1 MRNELSTSLSHT
13 GIVQVVVA
21 CPSDHL
27 GLLRRTSVAVIAD
40 LRDEDHASVTLARSV
55 ATIIEKATENG
66 LTIASVVSDS
76 AACMIHCI
84 DLDNIESDSHYT
96 RFVSQPLSWR
106 PFHSQCA
113 AHLLHNAYRDAVGL
127 SPLLRSI
134 HTFVENLVNECRA
147 VRYKS
152 NFSRKPPRFLAHRWI
167 SISSLVLWVY
177 QESKKLTEL
186 FPDQFTA
193 QRQFEVLILYH
204 LVIPLFQTV
213 SYLESDQR
221 SLSDVL
227 PAVFQ
232 LLLHYEALTVLLQE
246 HHQVWIPPTRTCE
259 DCVFCRI
266 VQTDSAMLRALA
278 FSFTPFGRHVMT
290 GIPFDRMKEIASYPA
305 SSPIEFIPLPTPS
318 QLSLDEKRDL
328 PDLTNLPTPI
338 QIRTEGRRQAAIHQE
353 THLQQTLIDLGPDI
367 GEYFETGESEDG
379 DSGVEEDYTPAQ
391 REMRQKS
398 TLSQAGNK
406 TIKEATIQVLRYE
419 LEYTQRFDD
428 TSQDIPIQKVK
439 RRCSSADYSQSD
451 IIGKQSQ
458 LERLLEETI
467 GEEHDSDDSADSD
480 EYQTCRTVIGET
492 QWKHLLCVQ
501 LGLTIRQSIPGL
513 DPKSILCVQANYL
526 AWLNHL
532 LTLPFDCLF
541 ETKPYM
547 YWKNNRDSSNIIVQT
562 LSTVAVCMLSTA
574 ATEACCER
582 LFSQMRTL
590 IGSHRSSFNVI
601 VYALESLAP
610 KGRFE
615 FRSTHSFEWKA
626 PNRQNI
632 NMCGINSSPLH
643 DAIQSSPLHDA
654 IHLLLCMAR
663 SSLLLCMTRS
673 SLLLCVTRSSLL
685 PFIARFRSLL
695 CMTRS
700 SLLLC
705 VTRSS
710 LLPFIARF
718 RSLLCMTRSSL
729 LLCMTRSSL
738 LLCVT
743 RPSLLLCMTRSSLL
757 LCVTRSSLLPFIA
770 RFRSLLCMTRSSL
783 LLCVTRSS
791 LLLCMTRSSL
801 LLCVTRSSLLLCMTR
816 SSLLLCVTRSSLLP
830 FIARFR
836 SLLCMTRSSL
846 LLCVT
851 RSSLLLCMTRSSLL
865 LCMTR
870 SIFSSAWRDPVFSPS

>member
-1 MRNELSTSLSHT
+1 MSEISVGMHGMTLSIIFVKGWSSCEVA
-13 GIVQVVVA
+13 GYQVGIQPSNIVQSETERKRLYTISAFRFLCFRRVGRIGQSNWTSRTGRPIDFYNGEQLVHPIDVGNPAESLDTILGRDDSMTFESAQTPQLTQRDRILRHIVFQKHKPLQPVDHPTQMGVKIIDLEYATLKSPDGHDRDFVYYHVCGADGKAKKNTKKYRQCLKLNSAGVLCTYAKQIPICEAAKHVCSNTDSNLGTLDSFLQAQKELQEQPRNRRFPGLEDVVVDSRLDLLA
-21 CPSDHL
+21 GTRQPFTLADSP
-27 GLLRRTSVAVIAD
+27 LLRRHEEILISVGQKNPNADVSKLVHSFTRQRASTLMKEKAELLEDVVLQKKIDDVVGLCMDSGTVGGITYNAFQFVNPQTYPSPVIAD

-55 ATIIEKATENG
+55 ATIIDKATENG

-76 AACMIHCI
+76 AASPFLATFSFAMCCPSSPQRIPRCC
-84 DLDNIESDSHYT
+84 
-96 RFVSQPLSWR
+96 R
-106 PFHSQCA
+106 PF
-113 AHLLHNAYRDAVGL
+113 
-127 SPLLRSI
+127 PLLRSI

-305 SSPIEFIPLPTPS
+305 SSLIEFIPLPTPS
-318 QLSLDEKRDL
+318 QLSLDEREISLISRTL
-328 PDLTNLPTPI
+328 PLQFRFEQRVAVRLLSIRKLTYNRLLSILVLTF
-338 QIRTEGRRQAAIHQE
+338 
-353 THLQQTLIDLGPDI
+353 

-526 AWLNHL
+526 AWLNHQ
-532 LTLPFDCLF
+532 LTACF
-541 ETKPYM
+541 
-547 YWKNNRDSSNIIVQT
+547 R
-562 LSTVAVCMLSTA
+562 LSFL
-574 ATEACCER
+574 
-582 LFSQMRTL
+582 
-590 IGSHRSSFNVI
+590 
-601 VYALESLAP
+601 
-610 KGRFE
+610 K
-615 FRSTHSFEWKA
+615 
-626 PNRQNI
+626 
-632 NMCGINSSPLH
+632 
-643 DAIQSSPLHDA
+643 
-654 IHLLLCMAR
+654 
-663 SSLLLCMTRS
+663 
-673 SLLLCVTRSSLL
+673 
-685 PFIARFRSLL
+685 
-695 CMTRS
+695 
-700 SLLLC
+700 
-705 VTRSS
+705 
-710 LLPFIARF
+710 
-718 RSLLCMTRSSL
+718 
-729 LLCMTRSSL
+729 
-738 LLCVT
+738 
-743 RPSLLLCMTRSSLL
+743 
-757 LCVTRSSLLPFIA
+757 
-770 RFRSLLCMTRSSL
+770 
-783 LLCVTRSS
+783 
-791 LLLCMTRSSL
+791 
-801 LLCVTRSSLLLCMTR
+801 
-816 SSLLLCVTRSSLLP
+816 
-830 FIARFR
+830 
-836 SLLCMTRSSL
+836 
-846 LLCVT
+846 
-851 RSSLLLCMTRSSLL
+851 
-865 LCMTR
+865 
-870 SIFSSAWRDPVFSPS
+870 

>member
-1 MRNELSTSLSHT
+1 MGVKIIDLEYATLKSPDGHDRDFVYYHVCGADGKAKKNTKKYRQCLKLNSAGVLCTYAKQIPICEAAKHVCSNTDSNLGTLDSFLQAQKELQEQPRNRRFPGLED
-13 GIVQVVVA
+13 VVVDSRLDLLA
-21 CPSDHL
+21 GTRQPFTLADSP
-27 GLLRRTSVAVIAD
+27 LLRRHEEILISVGQKNPNADVSKLVHSFTRQRASTLMKEKAELLEDVVLQKKIDDVVGLCMDSGTVGGITYNAFQFVNPQTYPSPVIAD

-55 ATIIEKATENG
+55 ATIIDKATENG

-246 HHQVWIPPTRTCE
+246 HHQVWIPPTRTYE

-328 PDLTNLPTPI
+328 PDLTNPPTPI

-526 AWLNHL
+526 AWLNHQ

-590 IGSHRSSFNVI
+590 IGSHRFSMDPETVRAILRVGSQACSKLLSI
-601 VYALESLAP
+601 
-610 KGRFE
+610 
-615 FRSTHSFEWKA
+615 
-626 PNRQNI
+626 PN
-632 NMCGINSSPLH
+632 
-643 DAIQSSPLHDA
+643 
-654 IHLLLCMAR
+654 
-663 SSLLLCMTRS
+663 
-673 SLLLCVTRSSLL
+673 
-685 PFIARFRSLL
+685 
-695 CMTRS
+695 
-700 SLLLC
+700 
-705 VTRSS
+705 
-710 LLPFIARF
+710 
-718 RSLLCMTRSSL
+718 
-729 LLCMTRSSL
+729 
-738 LLCVT
+738 
-743 RPSLLLCMTRSSLL
+743 
-757 LCVTRSSLLPFIA
+757 
-770 RFRSLLCMTRSSL
+770 
-783 LLCVTRSS
+783 
-791 LLLCMTRSSL
+791 
-801 LLCVTRSSLLLCMTR
+801 
-816 SSLLLCVTRSSLLP
+816 
-830 FIARFR
+830 
-836 SLLCMTRSSL
+836 
-846 LLCVT
+846 
-851 RSSLLLCMTRSSLL
+851 
-865 LCMTR
+865 
-870 SIFSSAWRDPVFSPS
+870 

>member
-1 MRNELSTSLSHT
+1 MLNISSLTGNPAESLDTILGRDDSMTFESAQTPQLTQRDRILRHIVFQKHKPLQPVDHPTQMGVKIIDLEYATLKSPDGHDRDFVYYHVCGADGKAKKNTKKTGVLCTYAKQIPICEAAKHVCSNTDSNLGTLDSFLQAQKELQEQPRNRRFPGLED
-13 GIVQVVVA
+13 VVVDSRLDLLA
-21 CPSDHL
+21 GTRQPFTLADSP
-27 GLLRRTSVAVIAD
+27 LLRRHEEILISVGQKNPNADVSKLVHSFTRQRASTLMKEKAELLEDVVLQKKIDDVVGLCMDSGTVGGITYNAFQFVNPQTYPSPVIAD

-55 ATIIEKATENG
+55 ATIIDKATENG

-290 GIPFDRMKEIASYPA
+290 GIPFDRMKEVASYPA

-318 QLSLDEKRDL
+318 QLSLDERDL
-328 PDLTNLPTPI
+328 PDLTNPPTPI

-526 AWLNHL
+526 AWLNHQ

-590 IGSHRSSFNVI
+590 IGSHRFSMDPETVRAILRVGSQACSKLLSI
-601 VYALESLAP
+601 
-610 KGRFE
+610 
-615 FRSTHSFEWKA
+615 
-626 PNRQNI
+626 PN
-632 NMCGINSSPLH
+632 
-643 DAIQSSPLHDA
+643 
-654 IHLLLCMAR
+654 
-663 SSLLLCMTRS
+663 
-673 SLLLCVTRSSLL
+673 
-685 PFIARFRSLL
+685 
-695 CMTRS
+695 
-700 SLLLC
+700 
-705 VTRSS
+705 
-710 LLPFIARF
+710 
-718 RSLLCMTRSSL
+718 
-729 LLCMTRSSL
+729 
-738 LLCVT
+738 
-743 RPSLLLCMTRSSLL
+743 
-757 LCVTRSSLLPFIA
+757 
-770 RFRSLLCMTRSSL
+770 
-783 LLCVTRSS
+783 
-791 LLLCMTRSSL
+791 
-801 LLCVTRSSLLLCMTR
+801 
-816 SSLLLCVTRSSLLP
+816 
-830 FIARFR
+830 
-836 SLLCMTRSSL
+836 
-846 LLCVT
+846 
-851 RSSLLLCMTRSSLL
+851 
-865 LCMTR
+865 
-870 SIFSSAWRDPVFSPS
+870 

>member
-1 MRNELSTSLSHT
+1 MGVKIIDLEYATLKSPDGHDRDFVYYHVCGADGKAKKNTKKYRQCLKLNSAGVLCTYAKQIPICEAAKHVCSNTDSNLGTLDSFLQAQKELQEQPRNRRFPGLED
-13 GIVQVVVA
+13 VVVDSRLDLLA
-21 CPSDHL
+21 GTRQPFTLADSP
-27 GLLRRTSVAVIAD
+27 LLRRHEEILISVGQKNPNAAVSKLVHSFTRQRASTLMKEKAELLEDVVLQKKIDDVVGLCMDSGTVGGITYNAFQFVNPQTYPSPVIAD

-55 ATIIEKATENG
+55 ATIIDKATENG

-193 QRQFEVLILYH
+193 QRQFE
-204 LVIPLFQTV
+204 
-213 SYLESDQR
+213 
-221 SLSDVL
+221 
-227 PAVFQ
+227 
-232 LLLHYEALTVLLQE
+232 
-246 HHQVWIPPTRTCE
+246 
-259 DCVFCRI
+259 
-266 VQTDSAMLRALA
+266 
-278 FSFTPFGRHVMT
+278 
-290 GIPFDRMKEIASYPA
+290 
-305 SSPIEFIPLPTPS
+305 
-318 QLSLDEKRDL
+318 
-328 PDLTNLPTPI
+328 
-338 QIRTEGRRQAAIHQE
+338 IRTEGRRQAAIHQE

-526 AWLNHL
+526 AWLNHQ

-590 IGSHRSSFNVI
+590 IGSHRFSMDPETVRAILRVGSQACSKLLSI
-601 VYALESLAP
+601 
-610 KGRFE
+610 
-615 FRSTHSFEWKA
+615 
-626 PNRQNI
+626 PN
-632 NMCGINSSPLH
+632 
-643 DAIQSSPLHDA
+643 
-654 IHLLLCMAR
+654 
-663 SSLLLCMTRS
+663 
-673 SLLLCVTRSSLL
+673 
-685 PFIARFRSLL
+685 
-695 CMTRS
+695 
-700 SLLLC
+700 
-705 VTRSS
+705 
-710 LLPFIARF
+710 
-718 RSLLCMTRSSL
+718 
-729 LLCMTRSSL
+729 
-738 LLCVT
+738 
-743 RPSLLLCMTRSSLL
+743 
-757 LCVTRSSLLPFIA
+757 
-770 RFRSLLCMTRSSL
+770 
-783 LLCVTRSS
+783 
-791 LLLCMTRSSL
+791 
-801 LLCVTRSSLLLCMTR
+801 
-816 SSLLLCVTRSSLLP
+816 
-830 FIARFR
+830 
-836 SLLCMTRSSL
+836 
-846 LLCVT
+846 
-851 RSSLLLCMTRSSLL
+851 
-865 LCMTR
+865 
-870 SIFSSAWRDPVFSPS
+870 

>member
-1 MRNELSTSLSHT
+1 MLNISSLTGNPAESLDTILGRDDSMTFESAQTPQLTQRDRILRHIVFQKHKPLQPVDHPTQMGVKIIDLEYATLKSPDGHDRDFVYYHVCGADGKAKKNTKKIPICEAAKHVCSNTDSNLGTLDSFLQAQKELQEQPRNRRFPGLED
-13 GIVQVVVA
+13 VVVDSRLDLLA
-21 CPSDHL
+21 GTRQPFTLADSP
-27 GLLRRTSVAVIAD
+27 LLRRHEEILISVGQKNPNADVSKLVHSFTRQRASTLMKEKAELLEDVVLQKKIDDVVGLCMDSGTVGGITYNAFQFVNPQTYPSPVIAD

-55 ATIIEKATENG
+55 ATIIDKATENG

-246 HHQVWIPPTRTCE
+246 HHQVWIPPTRTYE

-318 QLSLDEKRDL
+318 QLSLDEREISLISRTL
-328 PDLTNLPTPI
+328 P
-338 QIRTEGRRQAAIHQE
+338 
-353 THLQQTLIDLGPDI
+353 LQFRFEQRVATLIDLGPDI

-526 AWLNHL
+526 AWLNHQ

-590 IGSHRSSFNVI
+590 IGSHRFSMDPETVRAILRVGSQACSKLLSI
-601 VYALESLAP
+601 
-610 KGRFE
+610 
-615 FRSTHSFEWKA
+615 
-626 PNRQNI
+626 PN
-632 NMCGINSSPLH
+632 
-643 DAIQSSPLHDA
+643 
-654 IHLLLCMAR
+654 
-663 SSLLLCMTRS
+663 
-673 SLLLCVTRSSLL
+673 
-685 PFIARFRSLL
+685 
-695 CMTRS
+695 
-700 SLLLC
+700 
-705 VTRSS
+705 
-710 LLPFIARF
+710 
-718 RSLLCMTRSSL
+718 
-729 LLCMTRSSL
+729 
-738 LLCVT
+738 
-743 RPSLLLCMTRSSLL
+743 
-757 LCVTRSSLLPFIA
+757 
-770 RFRSLLCMTRSSL
+770 
-783 LLCVTRSS
+783 
-791 LLLCMTRSSL
+791 
-801 LLCVTRSSLLLCMTR
+801 
-816 SSLLLCVTRSSLLP
+816 
-830 FIARFR
+830 
-836 SLLCMTRSSL
+836 
-846 LLCVT
+846 
-851 RSSLLLCMTRSSLL
+851 
-865 LCMTR
+865 
-870 SIFSSAWRDPVFSPS
+870 

>member
-1 MRNELSTSLSHT
+1 MRVTEGLNDRYWIYTISAFRFLCFRRVGRIDNPIDVQDWTSNRLYNGEQLVHPIDVGNPAESLDTILGRDDSMTFESAQTPQLTQRDRILRHIVFQKHKPLQPVDHPTQMGVKIIDLEYATLKSPDGHDRDFVYYHVCGADGKAKKNTKTGVLCTYAKQIPICEAAKHVCSNTDSNLGTLDSFLQAQKELQEQPRNRRFPGLED
-13 GIVQVVVA
+13 VVVDSRLDLLA
-21 CPSDHL
+21 GTRQPFTLADSP
-27 GLLRRTSVAVIAD
+27 LLRRHEEILISVGQKTQTLIQRASTLMKEKAELLEDVVLQKKIDDVVGLCMDSGTVGGITYNAFQFVNPQTYPSPVIAD

-55 ATIIEKATENG
+55 ATIIDKATENG

-76 AACMIHCI
+76 AASPF
-84 DLDNIESDSHYT
+84 LAT
-96 RFVSQPLSWR
+96 
-106 PFHSQCA
+106 FHSQCA

-127 SPLLRSI
+127 SLFFVQSTPSLR
-134 HTFVENLVNECRA
+134 
-147 VRYKS
+147 
-152 NFSRKPPRFLAHRWI
+152 
-167 SISSLVLWVY
+167 ISSTSAVQFATNRIFPGNHL
-177 QESKKLTEL
+177 ESKKLTEL

-328 PDLTNLPTPI
+328 PDLTNPPTPI

-526 AWLNHL
+526 AWLNHQ

-590 IGSHRSSFNVI
+590 IGSHRFSMDPETVRAILRVGSQACSKLLSI
-601 VYALESLAP
+601 
-610 KGRFE
+610 
-615 FRSTHSFEWKA
+615 
-626 PNRQNI
+626 PN
-632 NMCGINSSPLH
+632 
-643 DAIQSSPLHDA
+643 
-654 IHLLLCMAR
+654 
-663 SSLLLCMTRS
+663 
-673 SLLLCVTRSSLL
+673 
-685 PFIARFRSLL
+685 
-695 CMTRS
+695 
-700 SLLLC
+700 
-705 VTRSS
+705 
-710 LLPFIARF
+710 
-718 RSLLCMTRSSL
+718 
-729 LLCMTRSSL
+729 
-738 LLCVT
+738 
-743 RPSLLLCMTRSSLL
+743 
-757 LCVTRSSLLPFIA
+757 
-770 RFRSLLCMTRSSL
+770 
-783 LLCVTRSS
+783 
-791 LLLCMTRSSL
+791 
-801 LLCVTRSSLLLCMTR
+801 
-816 SSLLLCVTRSSLLP
+816 
-830 FIARFR
+830 
-836 SLLCMTRSSL
+836 
-846 LLCVT
+846 
-851 RSSLLLCMTRSSLL
+851 
-865 LCMTR
+865 
-870 SIFSSAWRDPVFSPS
+870 